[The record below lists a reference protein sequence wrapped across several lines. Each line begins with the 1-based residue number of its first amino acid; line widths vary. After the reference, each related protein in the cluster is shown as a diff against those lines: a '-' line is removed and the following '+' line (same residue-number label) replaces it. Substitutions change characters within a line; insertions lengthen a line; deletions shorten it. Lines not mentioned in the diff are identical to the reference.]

1 VLFALGWLY
10 VTGLH
15 DTNVRLKADV
25 AIQTAARQFAERNT
39 LALADQLAAER
50 LRVEQTTIIK
60 ETIHASPGG
69 PVPADIR
76 AALDGLRDR

>member
-10 VTGLH
+10 VTGLQ
-15 DTNVRLKADV
+15 DANVRLKADV
-25 AIQTAARQFAERNT
+25 AIQITARQSAERNT
-39 LALADQLAAER
+39 LALADQLATER

-69 PVPADIR
+69 TVPADIR